1 MLVLNK
7 QNVALDFKPISNLYV
22 SAGVRADS
30 TQATHDSLKALQAAY
45 LLTRQDF

>member
-30 TQATHDSLKALQAAY
+30 THATHDSLKALQAAY